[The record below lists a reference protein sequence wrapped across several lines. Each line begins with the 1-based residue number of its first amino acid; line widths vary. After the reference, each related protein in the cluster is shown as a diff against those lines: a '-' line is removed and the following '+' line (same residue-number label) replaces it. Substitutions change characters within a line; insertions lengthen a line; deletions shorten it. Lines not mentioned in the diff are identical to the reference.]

1 MRNHLINELT
11 AIAKK
16 DKDVMLIAG
25 DLGFGVLNE
34 FMETLPD
41 QFINAGICEQN
52 MASVAAGLALE
63 GKKVYVYSIGN
74 FPGIRCLEQVRN
86 DICYHNANVKIIV
99 VGGGFAYGQLGMSH
113 HATED
118 LSIMRSLPNMTVYSP
133 SDPLEAV
140 DVIREAYATEG
151 PGYIRLGKGGENE
164 LYDHEIQKGFQ
175 PVITLQEGEKVA
187 LLATGS
193 LLEEAKTACEQL
205 AEEGVHAGLY
215 DFVSVKPLSEE
226 KVRDIAKKYQV
237 IVTIEEHTIV
247 GGFGGAVCE
256 VVAGMSGERASVIRI
271 GLQDEYTTIVGSQ
284 RFLREYYHMVAEDIV
299 NKVRAIVG

>member
-151 PGYIRLGKGGENE
+151 PGYIRLGKGGENR
-164 LYDHEIQKGFQ
+164 ISCSKF
-175 PVITLQEGEKVA
+175 VIKCL
-187 LLATGS
+187 
-193 LLEEAKTACEQL
+193 
-205 AEEGVHAGLY
+205 
-215 DFVSVKPLSEE
+215 
-226 KVRDIAKKYQV
+226 
-237 IVTIEEHTIV
+237 
-247 GGFGGAVCE
+247 
-256 VVAGMSGERASVIRI
+256 
-271 GLQDEYTTIVGSQ
+271 
-284 RFLREYYHMVAEDIV
+284 
-299 NKVRAIVG
+299 

>member
-99 VGGGFAYGQLGMSH
+99 VGGGFAYGTARNEPSC
-113 HATED
+113 D
-118 LSIMRSLPNMTVYSP
+118 RRSVYYAFSAKYDSVFP
-133 SDPLEAV
+133 FGSAGSCGCDP
-140 DVIREAYATEG
+140 
-151 PGYIRLGKGGENE
+151 
-164 LYDHEIQKGFQ
+164 
-175 PVITLQEGEKVA
+175 
-187 LLATGS
+187 
-193 LLEEAKTACEQL
+193 
-205 AEEGVHAGLY
+205 
-215 DFVSVKPLSEE
+215 
-226 KVRDIAKKYQV
+226 
-237 IVTIEEHTIV
+237 
-247 GGFGGAVCE
+247 
-256 VVAGMSGERASVIRI
+256 
-271 GLQDEYTTIVGSQ
+271 
-284 RFLREYYHMVAEDIV
+284 
-299 NKVRAIVG
+299 

>member
-11 AIAKK
+11 ALAKK
-16 DKDVMLIAG
+16 DKDIMLIAG

-133 SDPLEAV
+133 SDPMEAV
-140 DVIREAYATEG
+140 EVIREAYATEG

-164 LYDHEIQKGFQ
+164 LYDHEKIQGFQ
-175 PVITLQEGEKVA
+175 PVISLQEGENVA

-193 LLEEAKTACEQL
+193 LLEEAKIACEQL
-205 AEEGVHAGLY
+205 NEEGIQVGLY
-215 DFVSVKPLSEE
+215 DFVSIKPLAEE
-226 KVRDIAKKYQV
+226 KVKEIAKKYQV
-237 IVTIEEHTIV
+237 IVTLEEHTVV
-247 GGFGGAVCE
+247 GGFGGAISE
-256 VVAGMSGERASVIRI
+256 VVASLSGERASVYRM

-284 RFLREYYHMVAEDIV
+284 RFLREYYHMVADDIV
-299 NKVRAIVG
+299 KKVREIVG

>member
-86 DICYHNANVKIIV
+86 DICYHQCQCKDYCC
-99 VGGGFAYGQLGMSH
+99 GRRFAMDS
-113 HATED
+113 
-118 LSIMRSLPNMTVYSP
+118 
-133 SDPLEAV
+133 
-140 DVIREAYATEG
+140 
-151 PGYIRLGKGGENE
+151 
-164 LYDHEIQKGFQ
+164 
-175 PVITLQEGEKVA
+175 
-187 LLATGS
+187 
-193 LLEEAKTACEQL
+193 
-205 AEEGVHAGLY
+205 
-215 DFVSVKPLSEE
+215 SE
-226 KVRDIAKKYQV
+226 
-237 IVTIEEHTIV
+237 
-247 GGFGGAVCE
+247 
-256 VVAGMSGERASVIRI
+256 
-271 GLQDEYTTIVGSQ
+271 
-284 RFLREYYHMVAEDIV
+284 
-299 NKVRAIVG
+299 

>member
-11 AIAKK
+11 ALAKK
-16 DKDVMLIAG
+16 DKDIMLIAG

-133 SDPLEAV
+133 SDPMEAV
-140 DVIREAYATEG
+140 EVIREAYATEG

-164 LYDHEIQKGFQ
+164 LYDHEKIQGFQ
-175 PVITLQEGEKVA
+175 SVISLQEGENVA

-193 LLEEAKTACEQL
+193 LLEEAKIACEQL
-205 AEEGVHAGLY
+205 NEEGIQVGLY
-215 DFVSVKPLSEE
+215 DFVSIKPLAEE
-226 KVRDIAKKYQV
+226 KVKEIAKKYQV
-237 IVTIEEHTIV
+237 IVTIEEHTVV
-247 GGFGGAVCE
+247 GGFGGAISE
-256 VVAGMSGERASVIRI
+256 VVASLSGERASVYRM

-299 NKVRAIVG
+299 KKVREIVG

>member
-118 LSIMRSLPNMTVYSP
+118 LSIMRSLP
-133 SDPLEAV
+133 
-140 DVIREAYATEG
+140 
-151 PGYIRLGKGGENE
+151 
-164 LYDHEIQKGFQ
+164 
-175 PVITLQEGEKVA
+175 
-187 LLATGS
+187 
-193 LLEEAKTACEQL
+193 KTACEQL

-215 DFVSVKPLSEE
+215 DFVSVKPLFEE
-226 KVRDIAKKYQV
+226 KVRDIAKQYQV

-256 VVAGMSGERASVIRI
+256 VVAGMSGERASVIRM

-299 NKVRAIVG
+299 NKVRESVG